1 MTVAAEQRDP
11 RLTGPLA
18 GIRAIE
24 MGQLLAGP
32 FVGAR
37 IADFGAEV
45 IKVETPETGDPMR
58 NWGHQRHRGRSLWW
72 PVLARNKKS
81 VTANLREERGQD
93 LVRKLCTEADVL
105 IENFKPGT
113 LERWGLGPEDLHK
126 INPRLIMVRVS
137 GFGQTGP
144 YSSRPGFASVGE
156 AMGGLRYINGYP
168 DQPPPRSG
176 ISLGDTLTGM
186 FAVQGLL
193 MALYWRDALGGG
205 KGQVVD
211 AAISESCFTMMES
224 SLTEYD
230 TLGIVRQPS
239 GTGLA
244 KIAPSNIYPTS
255 EGKWIVIAANLDALF
270 RRLCTAMERPEWADD
285 PRFKTHEARGEH
297 QDELDGLIAEWTK
310 TKTAAELDALLDE
323 RGVVCGPINTIADIA
338 EDPQFLDREMVRRF
352 DDPLLGDIAIPGIT
366 PRLTETGSDVA
377 WLGPPEPGYHN
388 DEIYG
393 GLLGLS
399 ESELADLRD
408 EGII

>member
-1 MTVAAEQRDP
+1 MTVAVKQGDA
-11 RLTGPLA
+11 RLAGPLS
-18 GIRAIE
+18 GVRAVE

-45 IKVETPETGDPMR
+45 IKVETPGTGDPMR
-58 NWGHQRHRGRSLWW
+58 NWGQRRHRGRSLWW

-81 VTANLREERGQD
+81 VTANLRDERGQD
-93 LVRKLCTEADVL
+93 LVRRLCAKADVL

-113 LERWGLGPEDLHK
+113 LEKWGLGPEELQQ
-126 INPRLIMVRVS
+126 ITPRLIVVRVS

-144 YSSRPGFASVGE
+144 YASRPGFASVGE

-168 DQPPPRSG
+168 DQPPPRCG

-205 KGQVVD
+205 KGQIVD

-224 SLTEYD
+224 SLPEYD
-230 TLGIVRQPS
+230 AFGIVRQPS

-255 EGKWIVIAANLDALF
+255 DGKWVVVAANLDPLF
-270 RRLCTAMERPEWADD
+270 RRLSVAMGKPEWADD

-297 QDELDGLIAEWTK
+297 QEELDGMIADWTK
-310 TKTAAELDALLDE
+310 TRTAEELDTLLNE
-323 RGVVCGPINTIADIA
+323 HGVVCGPIYTIADIA
-338 EDPQFLDREMVRRF
+338 KDPQFLDRGMVRRF
-352 DDPLLGDIAIPGIT
+352 DDELLGDIAIPGIA
-366 PRLTETGSDVA
+366 PRLTETESDIA

-388 DEIYG
+388 EEIYG
-393 GLLGLS
+393 GLLGLNDG
-399 ESELADLRD
+399 ELSDLRD